1 MASLGQIIEK
11 IVEETGL
18 CPVSFRPCAP
28 RVAPRYP
35 LTLIARTDLEDL
47 RMTASPTH
55 QVKTALN
62 EIFTPGV
69 SRDDLKSRGKSL
81 ARRVQGAVRHAC
93 ERQGVPCYGTHG
105 FRKLWAQERYR
116 ELRAEGLSERE
127 AKRAVADRLGHGR
140 LAVLKSYIPDW

>member
-1 MASLGQIIEK
+1 MFSTMRSAMQGIRSEMASLGQIIEK

-93 ERQGVPCYGTHG
+93 ERQGSRATDARISEIVGTG
-105 FRKLWAQERYR
+105 T
-116 ELRAEGLSERE
+116 LS
-127 AKRAVADRLGHGR
+127 
-140 LAVLKSYIPDW
+140 